1 MRWKTPR
8 YSFDS
13 PQNSWFDYLQH
24 LPESTCLMGAA
35 DAARTRK
42 ATLGLSGQYMK
53 PILTFSL
60 ETINSLFRSQLSSRF
75 LLSHM
80 ALLSRTSQLAWPS
93 CISLST
99 LYNYHLKLAH
109 SQLAQSTTSRSQTRW
124 PDHTPYNLT
133 LALALAYGC
142 PSVLGTKWSISS
154 VLTNPG

>member
-1 MRWKTPR
+1 
-8 YSFDS
+8 
-13 PQNSWFDYLQH
+13 
-24 LPESTCLMGAA
+24 MGAA
-35 DAARTRK
+35 DAARTPK
-42 ATLGLSGQYMK
+42 ETLGLSGQYMK

-124 PDHTPYNLT
+124 PDHTPYNPSPSPSHT
-133 LALALAYGC
+133 DAPRYSALNGL
-142 PSVLGTKWSISS
+142 SS